1 MILDDVKT
9 ITAYA
14 EDMSEF
20 LKTSD
25 LTETKAFVRSFV
37 KEIEVKPGR
46 PAIVYSIPMPE
57 DSRIPGMDAEEVALH
72 GTVLSTV
79 SFGGACGVRTRG
91 LRLERAVS

>member
-9 ITAYA
+9 ITDYA

-20 LKTSD
+20 LKTSE
-25 LTETKAFVRSFV
+25 LTESRAFIESFV
-37 KEIEVKPGR
+37 KEIVVSPGR

-57 DSRIPGMDAEEVALH
+57 DSRIPGMDAEEFALH

-79 SFGGACGVRTRG
+79 KNGGACGVRTRG